1 MVVNCDNERD
11 HKDGDDAR
19 EKEKEKSLEE
29 VIEEK
34 LEEELSVDVEVKRRG
49 PILWISTGAH
59 ICLSVLSLSDPEE
72 RQRWGLLSTYMG
84 ACCCC
89 CGCLLHISLT
99 NILSCFF
106 LHQIVSNLFP
116 ITFLKV
122 GSASVLAA
130 SSAAAFTTDPHLLTT
145 SLHLL
150 HLPYLLHLLTTS
162 LQKYNIHGAEIC

>member
-59 ICLSVLSLSDPEE
+59 ICLSVLTSSDPEE

-106 LHQIVSNLFP
+106 I
-116 ITFLKV
+116 
-122 GSASVLAA
+122 
-130 SSAAAFTTDPHLLTT
+130 
-145 SLHLL
+145 
-150 HLPYLLHLLTTS
+150 
-162 LQKYNIHGAEIC
+162 

>member
-59 ICLSVLSLSDPEE
+59 ICLSVLTSSDPEE

-99 NILSCFF
+99 NIFPCFLYQF
-106 LHQIVSNLFP
+106 VSNLFP

-145 SLHLL
+145 SLPSSSS
-150 HLPYLLHLLTTS
+150 HLPHLLTTS
-162 LQKYNIHGAEIC
+162 LQKYNIHGAEICWN